1 MKKEQNRHS
10 LHLIRQNVPQ
20 FILLVI
26 FSVLLGVSV
35 IAVSVLMKMFLDI
48 ATNASAM
55 PLTTCLIIAVGVLL
69 VLGISQVVTS
79 VLQGK
84 LSCRMELSLRSA
96 MVEHLYR
103 TDLRTF
109 DSGAA
114 DNYFTRMTKD
124 AETLSNFYSKTL
136 IPSIFFE
143 SFTFVVSFILMFLLE
158 WKLAVVMIVVVP
170 ILIFTM
176 IRISPKLEMNSIQIM
191 QNEDK
196 NRNILQEF
204 LSQYML
210 FKSYGVLG
218 WVQKRVGNTYA
229 QKQKYVGKLS
239 VLQGAIGFL
248 NNFLGV
254 GMFII
259 ALGMGSFLVVRGE
272 TTVGTLIAV
281 VNLVSFF
288 FGEILSMPTENS
300 TQTAKP
306 AVQNAGSAA
315 LTAKDLS
322 FAYDEEK
329 VILSHAETQV
339 HTGEIVALTG
349 ENGSG
354 KSTLTKL
361 LIGFYTPT
369 GGEVELK
376 IGNKTVHGAEIRNYL
391 SYDSGFVSVF
401 AGTLKENI
409 CMDQP
414 FDEKKFRKAVDLAN
428 LTEFVNEKTAE
439 YEIEPEGKNLSS
451 GQRRKVA
458 LARIFY
464 DDRPVFV
471 LDEPTAN
478 LDKASAEGMFEAL
491 KRVCK
496 DKICIT
502 VTHDAFISEKC
513 DRVLHLNNKKVTG

>member
-1 MKKEQNRHS
+1 MKKKQNRHS

-26 FSVLLGVSV
+26 FSVLLGISV

-218 WVQKRVGNTYA
+218 WVQKRVGDTYA

-288 FGEILSMPTENS
+288 YGPFLHISGWM
-300 TQTAKP
+300 
-306 AVQNAGSAA
+306 
-315 LTAKDLS
+315 
-322 FAYDEEK
+322 
-329 VILSHAETQV
+329 AE
-339 HTGEIVALTG
+339 
-349 ENGSG
+349 
-354 KSTLTKL
+354 
-361 LIGFYTPT
+361 
-369 GGEVELK
+369 
-376 IGNKTVHGAEIRNYL
+376 
-391 SYDSGFVSVF
+391 
-401 AGTLKENI
+401 
-409 CMDQP
+409 
-414 FDEKKFRKAVDLAN
+414 
-428 LTEFVNEKTAE
+428 VNEVKVSTNRIGRSSPCPPKIAHKPQSPLSKMQVMQRSPPKTSPLRMTKKKSSCPTPKRRCTRARSLRLPAKTAAA
-439 YEIEPEGKNLSS
+439 KARSQSCSS
-451 GQRRKVA
+451 
-458 LARIFY
+458 
-464 DDRPVFV
+464 
-471 LDEPTAN
+471 
-478 LDKASAEGMFEAL
+478 
-491 KRVCK
+491 
-496 DKICIT
+496 
-502 VTHDAFISEKC
+502 AFIRPQAAKSSSKSAIKPSTA
-513 DRVLHLNNKKVTG
+513 RKFAII